1 MCADKRVYGFLVPA
15 ILELVEKRG
24 TITSQEVA
32 EKLSL
37 TRAQAQSIICQMQKY
52 YYPPHPEPHKKVS
65 YLVRAN
71 PRSERIAVYKRG
83 NRMSPTHLRAIM
95 AKGPKRYVGEVH
107 ARGT

>member
-52 YYPPHPEPHKKVS
+52 HNPTPTEPYRKGR
-65 YLVRAN
+65 YLVRVN
-71 PRSERIAVYKRG
+71 TRNKRTAVYRRG
-83 NRMSPTHLRAIM
+83 DRLSPTHLRDIM
-95 AKGPKRYVGEVH
+95 ANGPKRYVGEVH